1 MMKFP
6 VFIKISVCTSFLF
19 SVVSAIAQ
27 NPSVISS
34 TTSLADTVA
43 LSDVVVTA
51 QYQPNAID
59 KSTYKIKVIDAEKI
73 QALAA
78 INLKDALS
86 NELNIR
92 FSQDPILGSGMSLQG
107 LSGQN
112 VKILID
118 GVAMI
123 GRQNGNLDL
132 SQININNIE
141 RIEIVEGPLSVSYG
155 TNALA
160 GVINIIT
167 KKPKSN
173 SLGAG
178 VNLYYETNN
187 TYNAGLNFLVK
198 KKYHGIVLNLNR
210 NYFNG
215 WNINDNYYFIPDK
228 TLADTNRYKSWKPK
242 EQYFGDVQY
251 SFEKGRFKFNYRAA
265 YFNELIVN
273 RGFPQKPYYETA
285 FDDYYKTQR
294 IDNTTYINFK
304 FKNFK
309 SFNNTIA
316 YNYYRR
322 DKTTYYK
329 NLTDLSE
336 QLSSDASLQD
346 TAIFT
351 QVMARGSFISSKPYE
366 TWNDTTVKHNLL
378 NYDLGYDLNY
388 NYALG
393 KRIKNKTQTI
403 GDYALFASAEIQP
416 IKNFIL
422 RPGIRYTYNTV
433 YKSPLT
439 PSFNIKYNTSNWTFR
454 ASYAKGFRAPDLKE
468 LYFEFVDINHNIFGN
483 TELKAEQSD
492 NYNLNIKFAK
502 KKSKSNYSID
512 VSGFYNEINN
522 LITLAL
528 ISGSKYTYINIG
540 KFKSYGSSLNGT
552 FTYKQL
558 ILSAGTSL
566 IARYNELS
574 SDFSNIEKFSYT
586 PEARAS
592 VQYKLD
598 KWKTNL
604 NCFYKYTGKLPGYN
618 QDSEGNLTQTFVQ
631 DFHMLDANLSK
642 HLFKNRL
649 VINLGVKNI
658 LNVNN
663 VRASISG
670 GAHSGNSSS
679 TPIAMGRTYFIK
691 LQYVFE
697 K

>member
-1 MMKFP
+1 MKPFIL
-6 VFIKISVCTSFLF
+6 IKIITCAIFFF
-19 SVVSAIAQ
+19 SIVSAIGQ
-27 NPSVISS
+27 NPTVKTS
-34 TTSLADTVA
+34 TTSLSDTVA
-43 LSDVVVTA
+43 LTDVVVTA
-51 QYQPNAID
+51 QYQPNTID
-59 KSTYKIKVIDAEKI
+59 KSTYKVKVIDAEKI

-92 FSQDPILGSGMSLQG
+92 FSQDPVLGSGMSLQG

-173 SLGAG
+173 SLSAG

-187 TYNAGLNFLVK
+187 TYNAGLNFSVK

-251 SFEKGRFKFNYRAA
+251 SFEKNKFKLNYRAA

-294 IDNTTYINFK
+294 IDNTIYTNFK

-309 SFNNTIA
+309 SFNNTFA

-329 NLTDLSE
+329 SLTDLSE
-336 QLSSDASLQD
+336 QLSPDASLQD

-351 QVMARGSFISSKPYE
+351 QAMARGSFISSKPYE
-366 TWNDTTVKHNLL
+366 TWNDTTVKHNRL

-393 KRIKNKTQTI
+393 KRIKNKAQTI

-416 IKNFIL
+416 FKNFIL

-502 KKSKSNYSID
+502 KKTKSDYSID
-512 VSGFYNEINN
+512 VSGFYNDINN

-528 ISGSKYTYINIG
+528 LSGSKYTYINIG

-552 FTYKQL
+552 YTYKQL
-558 ILSAGTSL
+558 TLSAGTSL

-574 SDFSNIEKFSYT
+574 SDFSNVEKFSYT

-592 VQYKLD
+592 AQYKLA

-618 QDSEGNLTQTFVQ
+618 QDSEGNLTQTFVH

-642 HLFKNRL
+642 QLFKNRL
-649 VINLGVKNI
+649 VISLGAKNI

-663 VRASISG
+663 VRASLAG
-670 GAHSGNSSS
+670 GAHTGNSSS

>member
-1 MMKFP
+1 MKFH

-51 QYQPNAID
+51 QYQPNTID

-73 QALAA
+73 QSLAA

-92 FSQDPILGSGMSLQG
+92 FSQDPVLGSGMSLQG

-215 WNINDNYYFIPDK
+215 WNINDKYYFIPDK

-251 SFEKGRFKFNYRAA
+251 SFEKRRFKFNYRAA

-294 IDNTTYINFK
+294 IDNTIYTNFK

-316 YNYYRR
+316 YNYYHR

-351 QVMARGSFISSKPYE
+351 QAMARGSFISSKPYE

-483 TELKAEQSD
+483 TDLKAEQSD
-492 NYNLNIKFAK
+492 NYNLNMKFAK
-502 KKSKSNYSID
+502 KKSKSDYSID

-540 KFKSYGSSLNGT
+540 EFKSYGSSLNGT

-558 ILSAGTSL
+558 ILSAGTSI

-592 VQYKLD
+592 AQYKIA

-618 QDSEGNLTQTFVQ
+618 QDSEGNLSQTFVQ